1 MPEALPDLLGDIKKY
16 FGDNKTNVDTN
27 GVPLSGSDLT
37 EYDDNADGANSDA
50 TSAMQDSYYSGLS
63 SPTELPFGGSGSTPY
78 TDGLALFAAQIV
90 TKHTADEDRQ
100 GQLDRLYTIQQHTDD
115 AKDEVD

>member
-1 MPEALPDLLGDIKKY
+1 MSELDDLLKDLEKDLK
-16 FGDNKTNVDTN
+16 DNKTNVDTN
-27 GVPLSGSDLT
+27 GIPLSGSDLT
-37 EYDDNADGANSDA
+37 EYVGSADDANSDA

-90 TKHTADEDRQ
+90 TMHSTEEDRQ